1 MIERINNVND
11 VKKLTLTELKKLSS
25 EMQEFIIDNVSNTG
39 GHLASNL
46 GVIDLTIALVYIF
59 NFDYDKIIF
68 DVGHQTYP
76 YKILT
81 GRKRLLNTLRKYKV

>member
-46 GVIDLTIALVYIF
+46 GVIDLTIA
-59 NFDYDKIIF
+59 
-68 DVGHQTYP
+68 
-76 YKILT
+76 
-81 GRKRLLNTLRKYKV
+81 